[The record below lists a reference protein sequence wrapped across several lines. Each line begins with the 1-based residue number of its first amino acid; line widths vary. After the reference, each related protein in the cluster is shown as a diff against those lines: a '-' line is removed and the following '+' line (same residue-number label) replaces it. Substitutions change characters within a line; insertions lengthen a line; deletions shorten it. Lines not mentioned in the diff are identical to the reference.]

1 MNSDLQK
8 MQLELYQQ
16 CAAKI
21 MQGESPDL
29 FFSPDGGLW
38 EKNVL
43 IGETKER
50 PRFKEIEL
58 YGFDRNYV
66 VEFGGIY
73 GAYIKCWQGGWAEQ
87 KTTYGWKFSLNVGF
101 RNLTIENL
109 VEWIQNG
116 LMEQVE
122 IFAENM
128 EHFHQKQV
136 QMDDF
141 QKILSDWTTKM
152 EK

>member
-1 MNSDLQK
+1 MSELQK
-8 MQLELYQQ
+8 LQLQLYQQ

-21 MQGESPDL
+21 MQGESPAL
-29 FFSPDGGLW
+29 FFSTDGGFL
-38 EKNVL
+38 ETNVL

-50 PRFKEIEL
+50 PRIKQVDLLSFNRH
-58 YGFDRNYV
+58 YA
-66 VEFGGIY
+66 VEFENGVNIR
-73 GAYIKCWQGGWAEQ
+73 CWQGGWTEQ
-87 KTTYGWKFSLNVGF
+87 QTISGWKFSLNLSY
-101 RNLTIENL
+101 RNLT
-109 VEWIQNG
+109 VETVIQWIQNG